1 MTRADEKQTNLKKYE
16 EYFLRYQLTDRMVK
30 SAAKP
35 DENFRD
41 RKFVWDGADHPTST
55 GISER
60 RPASDADADETQ
72 SVESYQAEID
82 SDGPPLGFVG
92 GASYGEKSMTL
103 AKGDVVLLYTDG
115 VTEATDSELEMFGEE
130 RLQEL
135 LRRHAA
141 GTAQALLDAT
151 LDSLAT
157 FAGKRRQDDDVSL
170 LVIKA
175 R

>member
-1 MTRADEKQTNLKKYE
+1 MG
-16 EYFLRYQLTDRMVK
+16 FLRGVDYERIERHL
-30 SAAKP
+30 KP
-35 DENFRD
+35 
-41 RKFVWDGADHPTST
+41 
-55 GISER
+55 
-60 RPASDADADETQ
+60 
-72 SVESYQAEID
+72 
-82 SDGPPLGFVG
+82 
-92 GASYGEKSMTL
+92 
-103 AKGDVVLLYTDG
+103 GDVVLFYTDG
-115 VTEATDSELEMFGEE
+115 VTEACGAGEEMFGEE

-151 LDSLAT
+151 LDELAT